1 MAKQVQ
7 IKLDEIPDGWS
18 LDAADL
24 INKVSNLKKNYFL
37 IKKNNLSKFYFK
49 KLKN

>member
-18 LDAADL
+18 QDAADL
-24 INKVSNLKKNYFL
+24 INKVLF
-37 IKKNNLSKFYFK
+37 
-49 KLKN
+49 

>member
-18 LDAADL
+18 QDAADL
-24 INKVSNLKKNYFL
+24 INKVFNILYYFSFDL
-37 IKKNNLSKFYFK
+37 L
-49 KLKN
+49 